1 MREGEWMVQRE
12 PGYVIPVKELLL
24 EENTWNEGMVQQW
37 LPFLV
42 LHLVTT
48 MSSTEGVHKH
58 SWAGMGRHT
67 AWLMATG
74 PTEMFLWPRQ
84 QRWKQRSQSPDVLP
98 RESAVQKGRTKTC
111 VAPDP
116 KSGDCSIQAAQK
128 YKQQWLPFLVL
139 HLVTTMSS
147 TDGVEKRSWAGME
160 RHTTWLM
167 ASGPMAGTPRP
178 GNSTGGMIY
187 TQPHLAGTCSC
198 GGCQLRTA
206 EHFPRSAAVAPVS
219 RPTPGHYHVLY
230 RGCGETQLGWH
241 GETYCLVGGYRLY
254 GDVPLATP
262 AKVEAEKP
270 VPRRAL
276 KRKHSPEWSDED
288 LCCPRPKIR
297 RLELSSST
305 GIQAAA
311 VAPVSRPTPGHY
323 HVVYRGCGETQLGR
337 HGETYCLVGGFRAY
351 GDVPL
356 ATPAKVEAE
365 KPVPRRAPK
374 RKHCPEMSDEDLGC
388 CGPKIRRL

>member
-1 MREGEWMVQRE
+1 MRGWCSSGSRFSSYTWSLPCPLPMAWRNAVGLAWRDIL
-12 PGYVIPVKELLL
+12 PG
-24 EENTWNEGMVQQW
+24 WW
-37 LPFLV
+37 LPGLWVCSFG
-42 LHLVTT
+42 HA
-48 MSSTEGVHKH
+48 SSGSREASPQTCPQKKALSGKV
-58 SWAGMGRHT
+58 G
-67 AWLMATG
+67 
-74 PTEMFLWPRQ
+74 
-84 QRWKQRSQSPDVLP
+84 QRPALPQSPNPVIGAFKHL
-98 RESAVQKGRTKTC
+98 RRTSA
-111 VAPDP
+111 
-116 KSGDCSIQAAQK
+116 
-128 YKQQWLPFLVL
+128 
-139 HLVTTMSS
+139 
-147 TDGVEKRSWAGME
+147 
-160 RHTTWLM
+160 
-167 ASGPMAGTPRP
+167 AGTPRP

-297 RLELSSST
+297 RLELSGST

-337 HGETYCLVGGFRAY
+337 HGETYCLVGGYRLY

-365 KPVPRRAPK
+365 KPVPIRAPK

>member
-1 MREGEWMVQRE
+1 
-12 PGYVIPVKELLL
+12 
-24 EENTWNEGMVQQW
+24 
-37 LPFLV
+37 
-42 LHLVTT
+42 
-48 MSSTEGVHKH
+48 
-58 SWAGMGRHT
+58 
-67 AWLMATG
+67 
-74 PTEMFLWPRQ
+74 
-84 QRWKQRSQSPDVLP
+84 
-98 RESAVQKGRTKTC
+98 
-111 VAPDP
+111 
-116 KSGDCSIQAAQK
+116 
-128 YKQQWLPFLVL
+128 
-139 HLVTTMSS
+139 
-147 TDGVEKRSWAGME
+147 
-160 RHTTWLM
+160 
-167 ASGPMAGTPRP
+167 
-178 GNSTGGMIY
+178 MIY

-230 RGCGETQLGWH
+230 RGCGESQLGWH